1 LPSRQI
7 EFLSASMHS
16 YTAFHRLH
24 GDAAGRVVFVNR
36 GVRFD
41 RCQHDT
47 EVWVLDDSFG
57 ISAALPVVFLAK
69 LTDLFRQ
76 IK

>member
-1 LPSRQI
+1 
-7 EFLSASMHS
+7 
-16 YTAFHRLH
+16 
-24 GDAAGRVVFVNR
+24 VVFVNR
-36 GVRFD
+36 GARFD